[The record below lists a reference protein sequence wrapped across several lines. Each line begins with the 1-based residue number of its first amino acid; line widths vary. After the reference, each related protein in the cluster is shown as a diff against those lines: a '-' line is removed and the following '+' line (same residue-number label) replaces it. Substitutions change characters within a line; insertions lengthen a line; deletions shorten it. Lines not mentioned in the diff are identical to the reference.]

1 MHITTSRVDRGVSC
15 LLMATK
21 KEKAKRIRAAGY
33 VRLSV
38 LTEETTSLETQKNE
52 IAAYCARQ
60 GWDYDPVTDLY
71 EDAGFSGSKK
81 DVKRPRFDALMA
93 NLAEYDRVVV
103 WKLDRFTRRMAEL
116 TTVIEQL
123 EENGAALV
131 TISDN
136 IDTSLLGGRLMANF
150 LGSIAAAEADNTKL
164 RVRSAQATMA
174 KTGRWKGGN
183 RPYGWQS
190 HRRQDGNGV
199 KLVLVPE
206 EARVLRE
213 AVRMALAG
221 KGPGPI
227 AKELNA
233 RGHRSPKGNPWSPQ
247 AIKGILSSP
256 LLMGWHEFNGVISR
270 GPDGRPLQAH
280 DRLIDEEKWARLQAA
295 LNQRKTVRPQTDGAL
310 LSGVVYCGICGGRMH
325 GSSSAA
331 NPRANY
337 KCRARYMLNKETCAG
352 TSVKA
357 LPVDE
362 LIGEA
367 VLAVLSKARN
377 RQRAAAGLSRVQ
389 SEGHA
394 SRRRIENEVA
404 EATRKMERL
413 VQEREAGHWEGDA
426 ANAMWLDLFGK
437 CRAQL
442 DEAQERLDAFDSVEA
457 LPVPLATLEGWLRA
471 KDIRSMWNH
480 RTTAQRREV
489 VRALIERVEIRPPNP
504 EWRHRHFD
512 TDRVAVVWRTG
523 IQP

>member
-1 MHITTSRVDRGVSC
+1 MHITTVRHGRGVSF

-21 KEKAKRIRAAGY
+21 TAKSKRVRAAGY

-38 LTEETTSLETQKNE
+38 LTEETTSLETQRAE
-52 IAAYCARQ
+52 IEAFCARQ
-60 GWDYDPVTDLY
+60 GWDYDPATDLY

-81 DVKRPRFDALMA
+81 EVKRPSFDALMA
-93 NLAEYDRVVV
+93 KLASYDRVVV

-116 TTVIEQL
+116 TKVIEQL

-136 IDTSLLGGRLMANF
+136 IDTSLLGGRMMANF

-206 EARVLRE
+206 EAAVLRE
-213 AVRMALAG
+213 AVRMALSG

-233 RGHRSPKGNPWSPQ
+233 KGHRSPKGNPWSPQ
-247 AIKGILSSP
+247 AIKGILTSP

-270 GPDGRPLQAH
+270 GSDGRPLPAH
-280 DRLIDEEKWARLQAA
+280 DPLIDEEKWAQLQAA

-310 LSGVVYCGICGGRMH
+310 LSGVIYCGVCGGRMH
-325 GSSSAA
+325 GSSSAT

-337 KCRARYMLNKETCAG
+337 KCRARYMLNKDTCIG

-357 LPVDE
+357 LPVDD
-362 LIGEA
+362 LIAEA

-377 RQRAAAGLSRVQ
+377 RQRAVAGLSRVQ
-389 SEGHA
+389 SKGQA
-394 SRRRIENEVA
+394 SRRALEDQVA
-404 EATRKMERL
+404 DASREMDRL
-413 VQEREAGHWEGDA
+413 LQEREAGHWEGER
-426 ANAMWLDLFGK
+426 ANAMWLDYFGK
-437 CRAQL
+437 CRA
-442 DEAQERLDAFDSVEA
+442 RLDQAQADLDALDSVESV
-457 LPVPLATLEGWLRA
+457 PIPLAVLDGWLQA
-471 KDIRSMWNH
+471 KDIRRMWKH

-489 VRALIERVEIRPPNP
+489 VRALIERVEIQPPSP

-512 TDRVAVVWRTG
+512 TDRVVVVWRTG

>member
-1 MHITTSRVDRGVSC
+1 
-15 LLMATK
+15 MATK
-21 KEKAKRIRAAGY
+21 KEKPKRIRAAGY

-38 LTEETTSLETQKNE
+38 LTEETTSLDTQKHE

-60 GWDYDPVTDLY
+60 GWEYDPVTDLY

-81 DVKRPRFDALMA
+81 DVRRPRFDALMA
-93 NLAEYDRVVV
+93 NLADYDRVVV

-183 RPYGWQS
+183 RPYGWRS

-199 KLVLVPE
+199 KLVLDPD
-206 EARVLRE
+206 EAAVLRE
-213 AVRMALAG
+213 AVRMAISG

-247 AIKGILSSP
+247 AIKGILTSP
-256 LLMGWHEFNGVISR
+256 LLMGWHEFNGVITRDS
-270 GPDGRPLQAH
+270 DGRPLVAH
-280 DRLIDEEKWARLQAA
+280 DALIDEQKWEQLQLA
-295 LNQRKTVRPQTDGAL
+295 LKQRETVRPQGDGAL
-310 LSGVVYCGICGGRMH
+310 LSGVIHCGVCGGRMH
-325 GSSSAA
+325 GSSSAN

-337 KCRARYMLNKETCAG
+337 KCRARYMLNKDTCAG

-377 RQRAAAGLSRVQ
+377 RQRAAAGLARAQTKGHESRRALEDKVAD
-389 SEGHA
+389 A
-394 SRRRIENEVA
+394 SRE
-404 EATRKMERL
+404 MDRL
-413 VQEREAGHWEGDA
+413 LQERQAGHWEGER
-426 ANAMWLDLFGK
+426 ANAMWLDYFGK
-437 CRAQL
+437 CRA
-442 DEAQERLDAFDSVEA
+442 RLDQAQADLDALEVVEA
-457 LPVPLATLEGWLRA
+457 IPIPLAVVDGWLQA
-471 KDIRSMWNH
+471 KDVRRMWKH
-480 RTTAQRREV
+480 RTTPQRREV

-504 EWRHRHFD
+504 EWKHRHFD
-512 TDRVAVVWRTG
+512 PDRVVVVWRTG

>member
-1 MHITTSRVDRGVSC
+1 MGVKTVKS
-15 LLMATK
+15 
-21 KEKAKRIRAAGY
+21 KRIRAAGY

-38 LTEETTSLETQKNE
+38 LTEETTSLETQRVE
-52 IAAYCARQ
+52 IAGYCARQ
-60 GWDYDPVTDLY
+60 GWDYDPETDLY
-71 EDAGFSGSKK
+71 EDAGYSGSKK
-81 DVKRPRFDALMA
+81 EVKRPRFDALMA
-93 NLAEYDRVVV
+93 NLTSYDRVVV

-116 TTVIEQL
+116 TKVIEQL

-136 IDTSLLGGRLMANF
+136 IDTSLLGGRMMANL

-199 KLVLVPE
+199 KLVLVDK
-206 EARVLRE
+206 EAAVLRE
-213 AVRMALAG
+213 AVRMALTG

-233 RGHRSPKGNPWSPQ
+233 RGHRSSHDNPWSPQ
-247 AIKGILSSP
+247 AIKGILTSP
-256 LLMGWHEFNGVISR
+256 LMMGWHEFNGVISR

-280 DRLIDEEKWARLQAA
+280 APLIDEETGARLQAA
-295 LNQRKTVRPQTDGAL
+295 LKQRRTVRPQTDGAL
-310 LSGVVYCGICGGRMH
+310 LSGVIYCGVCGGRMH
-325 GSSSAA
+325 GSSSAT

-337 KCRARYMLNKETCAG
+337 KCRARYMLNKDTCVG

-362 LIGEA
+362 LVGEA

-377 RQRAAAGLSRVQ
+377 RQRAVAGLTRGQ
-389 SEGHA
+389 LKGQA
-394 SRRRIENEVA
+394 SRRAVEDQVA
-404 EATRKMERL
+404 DATREMERL
-413 VQEREAGHWEGDA
+413 LQEREGGYWDGER
-426 ANAMWLDLFGK
+426 ANAMWLDYFGK
-437 CRAQL
+437 CRA
-442 DEAQERLDAFDSVEA
+442 RLDQAQAELEGLDSMESV
-457 LPVPLATLEGWLRA
+457 PIPLAVLDGWLQA
-471 KDIRSMWNH
+471 KDIRRMWKH

-489 VRALIERVEIRPPNP
+489 VRALIERVEIQPTNP
-504 EWRHRHFD
+504 EWKHRHFD
-512 TDRVAVVWRTG
+512 TDRVVVVWRTG